1 MITKLLENK
10 TKKSNIVS
18 LCLPTDKIYME
29 NKIDKNYK
37 KKYKNKLVI
46 GVFNSS

>member
-1 MITKLLENK
+1 MITKLFLENK

-18 LCLPTDKIYME
+18 LGLPAYDKIYME

-37 KKYKNKLVI
+37 KNIKTSL
-46 GVFNSS
+46 